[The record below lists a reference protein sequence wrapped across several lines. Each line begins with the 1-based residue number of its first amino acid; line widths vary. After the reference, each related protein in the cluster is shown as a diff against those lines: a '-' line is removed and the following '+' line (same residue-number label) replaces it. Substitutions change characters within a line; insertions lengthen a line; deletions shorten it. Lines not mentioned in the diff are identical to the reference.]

1 MKSILFTH
9 FRNKLL
15 SDEKTQTTRAI
26 MIPRYKANSEEVYI
40 DFKHENGLRERLYIA
55 KVLEYYPKKIK
66 DYTLKEAKADGFNSV
81 KEYQKGIMEI
91 NNIEDMNFW
100 TFIIPF
106 ERSSEN
112 ILKIV
117 KDPNNILNQKL
128 AVWI

>member
-9 FRNKLL
+9 FRDKLL

-26 MIPRYKANSEEVYI
+26 MCPRYEENIEEVYI
-40 DFKHENGLRERLYIA
+40 DFKHKNELRERLFIA
-55 KVLEYYPKKIK
+55 KVLEIYPKRIRN
-66 DYTLKEAKADGFNSV
+66 YTLEEARADGFNSI

-91 NNIEDMNFW
+91 NNIKNMNFW

-106 ERSSEN
+106 ERTSGN

-128 AVWI
+128 TIWI